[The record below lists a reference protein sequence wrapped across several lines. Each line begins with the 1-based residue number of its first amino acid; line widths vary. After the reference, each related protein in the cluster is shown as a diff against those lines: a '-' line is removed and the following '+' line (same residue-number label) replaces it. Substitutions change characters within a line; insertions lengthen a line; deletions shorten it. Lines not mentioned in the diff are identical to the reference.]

1 MELRV
6 SRRYSLALYN
16 AAVKS
21 GRLEPVISDAEQIL
35 GLLNSSRQLLL
46 FFASPVIRPA
56 TKNKTVAAL
65 FSGKIEKLTLEFLF
79 LLIKHKRENIIK
91 ILLEDFIILTKE
103 RKGIVDISVH
113 TAVGLNDGEKNK
125 IISEMESFTKK
136 KVIADFIVDKSVIGG
151 FTVQVK
157 DTIVDA
163 SIKRQLENL
172 RSKFK
177 ESNIL
182 VNK

>member
-16 AAVKS
+16 AAVKA
-21 GRLEPVISDAEQIL
+21 GRLEAVISDSEQIL
-35 GLLNSSRQLLL
+35 GLLNSSRRLFL
-46 FFASPVIRPA
+46 FFASPVIRPE
-56 TKNKTVAAL
+56 TKNKTVTAL
-65 FSGKIEKLTLEFLF
+65 FGGKIEKLTLEFLY

-91 ILLEDFIILTKE
+91 ILLEDFIYLTKE

-113 TAVGLNDGEKNK
+113 TAVGLNEGEKSK
-125 IISEMESFTKK
+125 IIGEMESFTKK
-136 KVIADFIVDKSVIGG
+136 KVVADFVIDKSVIGG

-157 DTIVDA
+157 DTILDA
-163 SIKRQLENL
+163 SIKRQLDNL
-172 RSKFK
+172 RTKFK